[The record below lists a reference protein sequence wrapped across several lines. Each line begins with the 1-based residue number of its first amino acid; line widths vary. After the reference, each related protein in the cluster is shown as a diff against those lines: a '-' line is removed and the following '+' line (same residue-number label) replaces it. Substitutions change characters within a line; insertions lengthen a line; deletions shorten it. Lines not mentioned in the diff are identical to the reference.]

1 MTRGTSD
8 KCKQSVKV
16 TSAVTDNDR
25 TSLRKTFVSFSDK
38 VRD

>member
-1 MTRGTSD
+1 VERHD

-25 TSLRKTFVSFSDK
+25 TRLRKTFVSFSDK